1 METMI
6 NFTNI
11 ISRLLYLLGA
21 LRLYDYGM
29 VLYYNYGTQ
38 HAVVVVV

>member
-1 METMI
+1 MEAMI
-6 NFTNI
+6 DFTNN

-29 VLYYNYGTQ
+29 VLYYNYGVHNTQ
-38 HAVVVVV
+38 